1 MLLTGCTSEQQGWR
15 VVIYK
20 TSPHLAVVGAHST
33 RFRRSADSTQ
43 YQRAPLTLRFVV
55 LAHVAECCL
64 FCPFLRRTCCS
75 YVCVYLV
82 VLKLGEHNLTVLSRP
97 HIL

>member
-1 MLLTGCTSEQQGWR
+1 VDEATDMIDF
-15 VVIYK
+15 VVK
-20 TSPHLAVVGAHST
+20 MMGAHNT
-33 RFRRSADSTQ
+33 RFRRSAYPAR
-43 YQRAPLTLRFVV
+43 YQLAPITLRFVV

-75 YVCVYLV
+75 CVCVDLV
-82 VLKLGEHNLTVLSRP
+82 VLKSGERNLPVLVRP